1 MGISSEIPI
10 AAPKP
15 GRAPIIMPIKVP
27 KKTRKIFNTDTEAR
41 NP

>member
-1 MGISSEIPI
+1 M

-15 GRAPIIMPIKVP
+15 GRAPIIMPINVP
-27 KKTRKIFNTDTEAR
+27 KKIRKIFNIDTEAR